1 LGLLFSPISNLA
13 TIAFPKIP
21 ISCAYFSLYTQEGL
35 SYTFNPKKQALINQ
49 LNSSSVIIEAAKAVL
64 RVIEEEKLVEKARLQ
79 GNYLKERLLGL
90 QKKYPLIGDVR
101 GMGLM
106 VGLELVTD
114 ARKTPA
120 KENGID

>member
-1 LGLLFSPISNLA
+1 M
-13 TIAFPKIP
+13 
-21 ISCAYFSLYTQEGL
+21 
-35 SYTFNPKKQALINQ
+35 
-49 LNSSSVIIEAAKAVL
+49 L
-64 RVIEEEKLVEKARLQ
+64 RVIEKEKLVEKARLQ

-120 KENGID
+120 KEKRNRLMGQAFEKGLLLLVAGESSLRLDLPLIITKEQIDMGLSIIENCLKKIC

>member
-1 LGLLFSPISNLA
+1 M
-13 TIAFPKIP
+13 
-21 ISCAYFSLYTQEGL
+21 
-35 SYTFNPKKQALINQ
+35 
-49 LNSSSVIIEAAKAVL
+49 IIEAAKAVL

-79 GNYLKERLLGL
+79 GNYLKEQLLGL
-90 QKKYPLIGDVR
+90 QKKYPLIGDVC